1 MIEGSCAILHKNN
14 ESLQISQAD
23 VYFLSHTQWKYK
35 SYLCD
40 PSHTIRLQY
49 CSNQNESRSV

>member
-23 VYFLSHTQWKYK
+23 VYFLSHTQ
-35 SYLCD
+35 
-40 PSHTIRLQY
+40 
-49 CSNQNESRSV
+49 